1 MGFNKIYI
9 NKEKIISS
17 FKSKGAQ
24 GVSDMFLKYD
34 GIILKGGCNV
44 CHYIEKIMSKEETV
58 EYRENL
64 IDVYMLQLLEGLYKI
79 N

>member
-1 MGFNKIYI
+1 
-9 NKEKIISS
+9 
-17 FKSKGAQ
+17 
-24 GVSDMFLKYD
+24 MFLKYD
-34 GIILKGGCNV
+34 GVILEGDCNV

-64 IDVYMLQLLEGLYKI
+64 IEVYMLQLLEGLYKI